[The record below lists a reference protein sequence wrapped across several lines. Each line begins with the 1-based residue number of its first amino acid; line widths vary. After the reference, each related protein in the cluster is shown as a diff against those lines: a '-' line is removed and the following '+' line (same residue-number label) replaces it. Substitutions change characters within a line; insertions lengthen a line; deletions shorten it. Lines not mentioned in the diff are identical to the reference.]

1 MSRLDDIP
9 DTGDACFLSRYC
21 DRKRRIR
28 DPRILLDEID
38 QRTFVDIENLILVA
52 EAMPQANLAH
62 WKFSDFELHQPFIV
76 QDFSVASLLR
86 NDNPDVTG
94 VISTEGRNLSFE
106 HGTNHITAHS

>member
-1 MSRLDDIP
+1 MSRLDNIP

-38 QRTFVDIENLILVA
+38 QRTFVDVENLILVA

-62 WKFSDFELHQPFIV
+62 WKFGDFELHHSFNVQTVQAVQPLTLRSIPLLHPPRR
-76 QDFSVASLLR
+76 DCVANRESAR
-86 NDNPDVTG
+86 M
-94 VISTEGRNLSFE
+94 SF
-106 HGTNHITAHS
+106 